1 MAKKKTTN
9 QALRPAAE
17 VQYQKELAQ
26 LAKEDKGQRPPNWK
40 LSPQAVVLYIL
51 GGKTASGFTIRPKY
65 FGNQQLIEIAVA
77 TLVTDRALL
86 LTGIPGTGKT
96 WLAEHLAA
104 AISGNSQL
112 LIQGTS
118 GISEEALRYGWN
130 YAQLIAKGPSPEALV
145 PSPVFVAMQQ
155 GAIARVEELTRIP
168 ADIQDAL
175 ITILSEKIL
184 PIPELNTKIEAQ
196 HGFNVIATANNRDR
210 GINEMS
216 SALRRRFN
224 TVVMPLPTSIK
235 EEVKIVQTRVAEL
248 SQTYGLPA
256 KSVPL
261 KELERLITIFRE
273 LRSGVTADGSHKIK
287 SPSSTLSTAE
297 AISVI
302 SNSQALAVHFGNG
315 KVDAKSLVLSM
326 QGAIIKD
333 PKLDTPIWK
342 EYVETVV
349 KSRKDWKDIYDF
361 AQQN

>member
-1 MAKKKTTN
+1 MAKKKTVKIN
-9 QALRPAAE
+9 ALRPAAE
-17 VQYQKELAQ
+17 DQYKKELAQ
-26 LAKEDKGQRPPNWK
+26 IAKEDKGQKPPNWI
-40 LSPQAVVLYIL
+40 LSPPAVVQYIM
-51 GGKTASGFTIRPKY
+51 GGKLPSGFTIQPKY

-96 WLAEHLAA
+96 WVAEHLAA

-118 GISEEALRYGWN
+118 GISEEALRFGWN
-130 YAQLIAKGPSPEALV
+130 YAQLIAKGPSIEALV
-145 PSPVFVAMQQ
+145 PSPIFVAMQQ
-155 GAIARVEELTRIP
+155 GSIARIEELTRIP

-175 ITILSEKIL
+175 ITVLSEKVL
-184 PIPELNTKIEAQ
+184 PIPELNTKVEAQ
-196 HGFNVIATANNRDR
+196 HGFNIIATANNRDR

-224 TVVMPLPTSIK
+224 TVVMPLPASIK

-248 SQTYGLPA
+248 SNTYKLPA
-256 KSVPL
+256 TSVPL
-261 KELERLITIFRE
+261 KELERLVTIFRE
-273 LRSGVTADGSHKIK
+273 LRSGVTFDGSQKIK

-315 KVDAKSLVLSM
+315 KVNAQNLMRSM
-326 QGAIIKD
+326 RGAIIKD
-333 PKLDTPIWK
+333 PKFDTPIWE
-342 EYVETVV
+342 EYLETVV
-349 KSRKDWKDIYDF
+349 KGRKDWKDLYDVG
-361 AQQN
+361 